1 MFLVPPPL
9 PMYCLNCTA
18 TYCRYRDI
26 FESLLSR
33 GMTPNVT
40 LHHFTAPQW
49 FMEIGGWERAENIP
63 LFVEYAVKVSLTVF
77 DYQF

>member
-1 MFLVPPPL
+1 
-9 PMYCLNCTA
+9 
-18 TYCRYRDI
+18 
-26 FESLLSR
+26 
-33 GMTPNVT
+33 MTPNVT

-77 DYQF
+77 LTVDCECNYQGWGVG